1 MELVP
6 HVTIG
11 YTDGKVLV
19 FDEVIKLGISGGK
32 VIYTILGNVDGIAL
46 GIDVGTE
53 LGSLDGSFDG
63 SNEDN
68 LEGLMIGSHRDLL
81 MMNPWIY

>member
-1 MELVP
+1 MGSTNVKFLV
-6 HVTIG
+6 TLLG
-11 YTDGKVLV
+11 YVYGITLV
-19 FDEVIKLGISGGK
+19 
-32 VIYTILGNVDGIAL
+32 VDI
-46 GIDVGTE
+46 GTE

-68 LEGLMIGSHRDLL
+68 LEGLMIGYHRDLL